1 LIDAFCTPAKEPPE
15 QQRPDQ
21 QQAVPGLEIT
31 QESEQEA
38 ESGDIDQSFEV
49 TSTGHNSNQ
58 CVGVQ
63 GVTNIGNP
71 QNVTDVLQV
80 ASEADDFDF
89 EEVGSYITV
98 SPESPTTCD
107 QRVNQ
112 AASASG

>member
-1 LIDAFCTPAKEPPE
+1 M
-15 QQRPDQ
+15 
-21 QQAVPGLEIT
+21 
-31 QESEQEA
+31 
-38 ESGDIDQSFEV
+38 
-49 TSTGHNSNQ
+49 
-58 CVGVQ
+58 
-63 GVTNIGNP
+63 TNIGNP